1 MLKQLKYGKN
11 WSKTAEISEI
21 SPNSPKYRAHGFK
34 NSFNAL
40 PVAQNPM
47 LEKRIL
53 DLSPIGK
60 KLGGPYLVLGRHLGF
75 GPKMRVNGVGK
86 FGPAGFVFFN
96 P

>member
-1 MLKQLKYGKN
+1 MLKQLKYRKH

-21 SPNSPKYRAHGFK
+21 SPNSPKYRAHGFQ
-34 NSFNAL
+34 NIFSAL

-75 GPKMRVNGVGK
+75 WALDPPMDS
-86 FGPAGFVFFN
+86 FFSRGQFFLATI
-96 P
+96 